1 MKPPGDVA
9 QWYGLD
15 LRWVYSRL
23 LAGIGRR
30 TQSMQQAYDVL
41 HDALL
46 RYALFS
52 TRRQI
57 SQPHAYLRA
66 VVGSVLVDHH
76 REASRYL
83 PFPADGSAD
92 LVADAEPAS
101 TADMVYPSAEQLA
114 SVRQRLLLVQQ
125 VLDALPPRCGEVFWL
140 FRIEGR
146 TQAEIARQLGISV
159 NMVERHVVRALID
172 LRAAR
177 DAVAG

>member
-1 MKPPGDVA
+1 MKPQSDVA

-23 LAGIGRR
+23 LAGISRR
-30 TQSMQQAYDVL
+30 TPSMQQAYDVL

-46 RYALFS
+46 RYALFC
-52 TRRQI
+52 TRQRI
-57 SQPHAYLRA
+57 SQPHAYLRT

-83 PFPADGSAD
+83 PLSASD
-92 LVADAEPAS
+92 RSAALPGDEHTHAAEL
-101 TADMVYPSAEQLA
+101 VYPSAEHLA
-114 SVRQRLLLVQQ
+114 SVRQRLHLVQQ
-125 VLDALPPRCGEVFWL
+125 VLDVLPPRCGEVFWL

-159 NMVERHVVRALID
+159 NMVERHVMRALID

-177 DAVAG
+177 EAMTG